1 MGFLVKLRKFDIY
14 WVGIILGILLPLI
27 LYPILR
33 PLDPENFAFISS
45 IYKEALM
52 KLLPM
57 LLSRCIF
64 PNALLF
70 FIFIWSEFDQI
81 AKGILH
87 STVFLTAILI
97 LIQIIY

>member
-1 MGFLVKLRKFDIY
+1 MGFLEKLRKIDNFWI
-14 WVGIILGILLPLI
+14 GLLLGLALPAI

-33 PLDPENFAFISS
+33 PLDPSNFSFIQTFGA
-45 IYKEALM
+45 IDII

-70 FIFIWSEFDQI
+70 FIFIWSEYDKA
-81 AKGILH
+81 AKGVLYI
-87 STVFLTAILI
+87 TIFLTGALM
-97 LIQIIY
+97 LIQFLS